1 MSSVRGVGLFGPMV
15 ALSALAVAGA
25 AFGQTTGEGQGETAI
40 LPTVTVEGE
49 TVAPEATDGGQ
60 GYRAPLAATA
70 AKSPAGTLQTPQS
83 TLVLTRQLMDDQGSR
98 SLTDV
103 LRNAAGVMPGG
114 YYYGWE
120 YVRIRGFDADDSI
133 YIDGLTNG
141 YGVGGALDLF
151 LFDRVEVVRGP
162 ASTLYGASSLGGM
175 VNLTSKRPVPDTFAT
190 IETTVGSQGDHQ
202 ASIDAGA
209 LLSADGTLYGRFLFL
224 GGSDASFIEDV
235 DPSERV
241 LVAPSL
247 TWKPNDRTSLTLLAT
262 YSKSWDEGAPTLP
275 AIGTVLPSPY
285 GQIPLDR
292 NLGEP
297 DVPESVVTETKRIGY
312 EFRHEFDETFAVRQ
326 SLRMN
331 WFESRW
337 RNILYPWMYYPDDR
351 TILRF
356 VYARDAEWTIFNT
369 DTAAEAR
376 FATGPLGHFIA
387 LGVDYTRYQ
396 EDSIGS
402 DFSAM
407 SFIDAYDPVYNG
419 TLPAQPLTSPSSSEL
434 DALGVYLQDQIRW
447 NTVTLTLGG
456 RFDRA
461 KADESGDKSD
471 DDKFSPKVGATWE
484 FTPGFAV
491 YANYAESFRP
501 QPSTP
506 VGSIGGP
513 NAEPETGTNYEIGL
527 KADSTDGTLGGT
539 FAVYQLTR
547 QNVASD
553 TGLGFYAV
561 TGEERSRGVELD
573 LRWSPLDG
581 LDLIGSYSYTD
592 TEVTDDEDPTKVGD
606 AMRNV
611 PPHMVSGWAHY
622 RLQEGPLEGL
632 GFGLGVRHYTEQ
644 EGTLSNSFKLPAYT
658 LVDAALSYEEGPF
671 HARLNVMNLFDEE
684 YYVGSYSDFYVLPGA
699 PTEARLTV
707 GYTF

>member
-1 MSSVRGVGLFGPMV
+1 MSLLGGRGLFGPMV
-15 ALSALAVAGA
+15 AFSALTAAGA
-25 AFGQTTGEGQGETAI
+25 AFGQTAVEGQGETVA
-40 LPTVTVEGE
+40 LPTVTVDGGAV
-49 TVAPEATDGGQ
+49 TPAATDGGQ
-60 GYRAPLAATA
+60 GYRAPVAATA
-70 AKSPAGTLQTPQS
+70 TKSAAGTLQTPQS

-175 VNLTSKRPVPDTFAT
+175 VNLTSKRPVPDNFAT

-209 LLSADGTLYGRFLFL
+209 LLSDDGTLYGRFLFL
-224 GGSDASFIEDV
+224 GGSESSFIEDV

-241 LVAPSL
+241 LIAPSL
-247 TWKPNDRTSLTLLAT
+247 TWKPNDRTSLTLLGT

-275 AIGTVLPSPY
+275 AVGTVLPSPY

-312 EFRHEFDETFAVRQ
+312 EFRHEFDDTFAIRQ

-331 WFESRW
+331 WFESEW
-337 RNILYPWMYYPDDR
+337 RNILYPWMYYPNDR

-356 VYARDAEWTIFNT
+356 VYARDSEWTIFNT

-376 FATGPLGHFIA
+376 FATGPLRHFVA
-387 LGVDYTRYQ
+387 LGIDYTRYE
-396 EDSIGS
+396 EDAIGS
-402 DFSAM
+402 SFSAM

-434 DALGVYLQDQIRW
+434 DALGVYLQDQISW
-447 NTVTLTLGG
+447 NAVTFTLGG
-456 RFDRA
+456 RLDRA
-461 KADESGDKSD
+461 KANESGAKSD
-471 DDKFSPKVGATWE
+471 DDKFSPRIGATWE

-501 QPSTP
+501 QPSKP
-506 VGSIGGP
+506 IGSVGGP
-513 NAEPETGTNYEIGL
+513 NAEPETGTNYEVGL
-527 KADSTDGTLGGT
+527 KADSADGTLGGT
-539 FAVYQLTR
+539 LSLYHLTR

-561 TGEERSRGVELD
+561 TGEQRSRGVELD
-573 LRWSPLDG
+573 LRWSPVAG

-592 TEVTDDEDPTKVGD
+592 AEVTDDEDATKVGD
-606 AMRNV
+606 AVRNV
-611 PPHMVSGWAHY
+611 PPHMLSGWAHY
-622 RLQEGPLEGL
+622 RLQDGPLEGL
-632 GFGLGVRHYTEQ
+632 GFGLGVRHYSEQ
-644 EGTLSNSFKLPAYT
+644 EGTLPNSFKLPAYT
-658 LVDAALSYEEGPF
+658 LVDAAVSFTEGPLNV
-671 HARLNVMNLFDEE
+671 RLNVMNLFDEE

-707 GYTF
+707 GYSF